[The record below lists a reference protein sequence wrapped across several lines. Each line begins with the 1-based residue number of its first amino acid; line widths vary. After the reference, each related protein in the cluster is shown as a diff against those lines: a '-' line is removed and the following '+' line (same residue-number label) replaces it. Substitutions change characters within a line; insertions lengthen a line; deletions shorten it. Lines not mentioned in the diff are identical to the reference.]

1 MTEESEPT
9 SLVIWDRLNLAAH
22 ESLRNGNSTA
32 KRSIELLEQLKVLCD
47 DVLGGTARTL
57 AKDMREDERPFIG
70 RKINEAA
77 IKAYVRLRGWNGPHP
92 VTLRKEGYR
101 DYIDARERE
110 VARPQ
115 KPKRKNSPVQR
126 EVDAAIDR
134 VSDFDD
140 RELLRRHI
148 ELGRKAMHER
158 DSALWFVSQLHG
170 IDIDALRGKQLTK
183 AALSELGS
191 GLDEESRGLFVR
203 LLRRLTDNDV
213 LWPFYLEY
221 RFGRVR
227 MDPAHPQGT
236 ASDLMF
242 PEELA
247 AMARAAKFEL
257 PKEET
262 ESG

>member
-9 SLVIWDRLNLAAH
+9 SLVIWDRLHLAAH

-32 KRSIELLEQLKVLCD
+32 KQSIELLDRLKSLCD
-47 DVLGGTARTL
+47 DVLSGAARSL
-57 AKDMREDERPFIG
+57 AKEKKVDERPFIA

-77 IKAYVRLRGWNGPHP
+77 IKAYVKLRGWSGPHP
-92 VTLRKEGYR
+92 VTLRREGYR
-101 DYIDARERE
+101 DYVEARERE
-110 VARPQ
+110 VARPR

-140 RELLRRHI
+140 RELLRRHV

-158 DSALWFVSQLHG
+158 DSALWFVAQSYG
-170 IDIDALRGKQLTK
+170 IDIDALRGKPLTK
-183 AALSELGS
+183 AALKELGS
-191 GLDEESRGLFVR
+191 GLDEESRRLFVR
-203 LLRRLTDNDV
+203 LLKRLTDNDV

-236 ASDLMF
+236 ASDLIF

-247 AMARAAKFEL
+247 AMARASKFEL
-257 PKEET
+257 PGDEPNQ
-262 ESG
+262 G

>member
-1 MTEESEPT
+1 MTEESETT
-9 SLVIWDRLNLAAH
+9 SLVIWDRLHLAAH

-32 KRSIELLEQLKVLCD
+32 KLSIELLDRLKSLCD
-47 DVLGGTARTL
+47 DVLSGAARSL
-57 AKDMREDERPFIG
+57 AKEKKEDETPFIA

-77 IKAYVRLRGWNGPHP
+77 IKAYVRLRGWKGPHP
-92 VTLRKEGYR
+92 VTLRREGYR
-101 DYIDARERE
+101 NYIEARERE

-115 KPKRKNSPVQR
+115 KPTRKNSPIQR

-134 VSDFDD
+134 VSNFDD

-158 DSALWFVSQLHG
+158 DSALWFVAQLHG
-170 IDIDALRGKQLTK
+170 IDIDALRGKPLTK
-183 AALSELGS
+183 AALKELGA
-191 GLDEESRGLFVR
+191 GLGEESRNLFVR
-203 LLRRLTDNDV
+203 LLKRLTDNDV

-236 ASDLMF
+236 ASDLVF

-247 AMARAAKFEL
+247 ALASAAKFEL
-257 PKEET
+257 PREET
-262 ESG
+262 ERG